1 MDQYHT
7 FMFNYFIFSEHD
19 EHRVTYNGSAVIR
32 GVRLMANGPRDIW
45 SEHPIA
51 KYLVDKKR
59 IFRQ

>member
-19 EHRVTYNGSAVIR
+19 EHRVTFNGSGVIR
-32 GVRLMANGPRDIW
+32 SVRLMANGRRNIG

-51 KYLVDKKR
+51 NYLVDKKR
-59 IFRQ
+59 IFSQ